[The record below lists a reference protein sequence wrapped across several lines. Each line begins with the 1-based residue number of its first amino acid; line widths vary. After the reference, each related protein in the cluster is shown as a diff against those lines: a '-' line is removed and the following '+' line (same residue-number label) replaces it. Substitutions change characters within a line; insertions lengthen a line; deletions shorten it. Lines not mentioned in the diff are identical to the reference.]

1 MMLALYFFGSSYV
14 CYLCAMD
21 YGRKAFPVL
30 ARNSLVADNFLFCV
44 YSYAFPVC
52 FHATGRYRKVRSR
65 LLTCAT
71 ILFLF
76 LLLVRVVQMK
86 ARLALSDET
95 AEVLEELKLVRGS
108 FTLQHLALALYQSVI
123 IVTIL

>member
-1 MMLALYFFGSSYV
+1 
-14 CYLCAMD
+14 MD

-52 FHATGRYRKVRSR
+52 FHATGRYRKVCSR

-71 ILFLF
+71 LLF

-108 FTLQHLALALYQSVI
+108 FTLQHLALALYQSVT